1 MPCVC
6 KVRSAGHECLWAHVC
21 WCLSSTTPPCGLLNQ
36 YISTLTHLQLTVVT
50 VAGGCWECNTYK
62 ELQFCHH
69 LLTLVSNM
77 YNFISLAEHI
87 ICFEDEQGSLISFSL
102 SVFLTAMEAEPSPSH
117 LQTKAYV
124 RQLQV
129 IDNQNLLFEMASKL
143 EPKDMWRDRENLQ
156 AISTKPLVPDP
167 INPHTHP
174 FIPHCHRSTQ
184 LGCQSSQAPPPN
196 HRTRTFVHENGVNC
210 ALSDSVSMLIMTTH
224 SGLDSFLHFF
234 FSRCSRLKGN
244 LSWLHCHQLNWTKPE

>member
-1 MPCVC
+1 
-6 KVRSAGHECLWAHVC
+6 
-21 WCLSSTTPPCGLLNQ
+21 
-36 YISTLTHLQLTVVT
+36 
-50 VAGGCWECNTYK
+50 
-62 ELQFCHH
+62 
-69 LLTLVSNM
+69 
-77 YNFISLAEHI
+77 
-87 ICFEDEQGSLISFSL
+87 
-102 SVFLTAMEAEPSPSH
+102 MEAEPSLSH

-129 IDNQNLLFEMASKL
+129 IDNQNLLFEMSSKL
-143 EPKDMWRDRENLQ
+143 EPKDMWRDQANLQ

-174 FIPHCHRSTQ
+174 FIPRWHRSTQ

-224 SGLDSFLHFF
+224 SGLDSFLPFF
-234 FSRCSRLKGN
+234 FFLAVHDWRETCPDCTAISWTEPNRNKLNLYN
-244 LSWLHCHQLNWTKPE
+244 LSSGPSETQTAFRPFMTLNYMRQSDLLNSDLWSSLLPCQHWHLLQPCAIGCSH